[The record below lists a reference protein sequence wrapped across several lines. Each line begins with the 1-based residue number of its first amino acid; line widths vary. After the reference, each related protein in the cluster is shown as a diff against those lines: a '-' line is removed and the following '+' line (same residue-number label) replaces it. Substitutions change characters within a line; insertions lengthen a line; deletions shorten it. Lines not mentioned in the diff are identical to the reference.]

1 MIAPAARRSHSL
13 VPQPAEAGHGPGGTG
28 DIRRPSR
35 AAPQNGRAC
44 VVSGT
49 LRRASMATMGPM
61 SALAAAP
68 PRTVGPVNPWDLATD
83 VAELPDRA
91 TPRWVAQELQ
101 RSPQEFAALLRA
113 HLVPAKKKS
122 DSRYQRQFRGL
133 WRAVA
138 YTDRRLRS
146 RILKLL
152 HEWQEQAESALAQDS
167 AGGLDRRAV
176 EMFARDVA
184 GAIARVHRDGQEPMA
199 WGGNEFVNYPTNA
212 RVIIEA
218 LAVAIDEHR
227 DGQINDEQLWSLL
240 GTLGVDP
247 QTVPTDSLV
256 PDDARRRIIA
266 AARDGQP
273 LELGR

>member
-1 MIAPAARRSHSL
+1 
-13 VPQPAEAGHGPGGTG
+13 
-28 DIRRPSR
+28 
-35 AAPQNGRAC
+35 
-44 VVSGT
+44 
-49 LRRASMATMGPM
+49 
-61 SALAAAP
+61 
-68 PRTVGPVNPWDLATD
+68 VNPWDLATD
-83 VAELPDRA
+83 VPELPDRA
-91 TPRWVAQELQ
+91 TPQWVAQELQ
-101 RSPQEFAALLRA
+101 RSPEQFAALLRT

-122 DSRYQRQFRGL
+122 DTRYQRQFRGL

-152 HEWQEQAESALAQDS
+152 HGWEEQAEAVLAQD
-167 AGGLDRRAV
+167 AGTGIDRRAV
-176 EMFARDVA
+176 EMFGRDVA
-184 GAIARVHRDGQEPMA
+184 GAIARVQRDGQEPMA

-227 DGQINDEQLWSLL
+227 DGQISDEQLWGLL
-240 GTLGVDP
+240 DTLGVDP
-247 QTVPTDSLV
+247 HTVRTDSLV
-256 PDDARRRIIA
+256 PDDARRRILA

>member
-1 MIAPAARRSHSL
+1 
-13 VPQPAEAGHGPGGTG
+13 
-28 DIRRPSR
+28 
-35 AAPQNGRAC
+35 
-44 VVSGT
+44 
-49 LRRASMATMGPM
+49 MGPM
-61 SALAAAP
+61 SVSAASL
-68 PRTVGPVNPWDLATD
+68 PRTVGPVNPWDLAAD

-101 RSPQEFAALLRA
+101 RSPEQFAALLRA

-122 DSRYQRQFRGL
+122 DTRYQRQFRGL

-152 HEWQEQAESALAQDS
+152 HEWQEQAEAVLAQES
-167 AGGLDRRAV
+167 ADGIDRRAV

-240 GTLGVDP
+240 DTLGVDP
-247 QTVPTDSLV
+247 QTVPTDTLV
-256 PDDARRRIIA
+256 PDDARRRILA
-266 AARDGQP
+266 AARDRQP

>member
-1 MIAPAARRSHSL
+1 MSVL
-13 VPQPAEAGHGPGGTG
+13 AGP
-28 DIRRPSR
+28 
-35 AAPQNGRAC
+35 
-44 VVSGT
+44 
-49 LRRASMATMGPM
+49 
-61 SALAAAP
+61 P
-68 PRTVGPVNPWDLATD
+68 PRTVGPVNPWELATN
-83 VAELPDRA
+83 VPELPDRA
-91 TPRWVAQELQ
+91 TPQWVAQELQ
-101 RSPQEFAALLRA
+101 RSPQQFAALLRT

-122 DSRYQRQFRGL
+122 DTRYQRQFRGL

-152 HEWQEQAESALAQDS
+152 HGWQEQAETVLEQDPA
-167 AGGLDRRAV
+167 AGIDRRAV
-176 EMFARDVA
+176 EMFSRDVA

-199 WGGNEFVNYPTNA
+199 WGGNEFVNYPNNA

-227 DGQINDEQLWSLL
+227 DGQISNEQLWGLL
-240 GTLGVDP
+240 DTLGVDP
-247 QTVPTDSLV
+247 HSVPTDSLV
-256 PDDARRRIIA
+256 PDDARRRILA